1 MSPTGAPRVLVTG
14 AAGAF
19 GTAVSAALRE
29 RGAEVAGIDLHG
41 DEAARIV
48 ASDITDAAGADRAVE
63 QAVSLLGGGL
73 DVLVNNA
80 GLGGPASA
88 GQPPGE
94 TARQIV
100 EVNLFG
106 AWNVTAA
113 AIEHLVESRGRAVFV
128 GSRMAFLGL
137 PLGAAYAVSKRGLT
151 AYADCLRAEYGTH
164 VTVACV
170 HPAMVRTPIHDATAR
185 AGLSL
190 EGVSREEP
198 LEGVVERLVAACLDP
213 RPRRD
218 AAVTRA
224 GVVQLLAARHLP
236 WLVDRVVA
244 RQVRRQAR
252 AGAFDQAPL
261 AAGLRHRHG
270 R

>member
-1 MSPTGAPRVLVTG
+1 VTSRVLITG

-19 GTAVSAALRE
+19 GTALSAALRQ
-29 RGAEVAGIDLHG
+29 RGCEVAGLDLAG
-41 DEAARIV
+41 DEARGVLAC
-48 ASDITDAAGADRAVE
+48 DITDAAAAAGAVERAVE
-63 QAVSLLGGGL
+63 RLGGL

-80 GLGGPASA
+80 GLGGPVSA
-88 GQPPGE
+88 GQAPDEG
-94 TARQIV
+94 ARRIV

-113 AIEHLVESRGRAVFV
+113 AIDHLVRSRGRVVFV

-164 VTVACV
+164 VAVACV

-190 EGVSREEP
+190 EGVSSEEP
-198 LEGVVERLVAACLDP
+198 LEGVVARLVEACLDE

-224 GVVQLLAARHLP
+224 GAMQLLAARHLP
-236 WLVDRVVA
+236 WLVDRAVA
-244 RQVRRQAR
+244 RQVRRRAE
-252 AGAFDQAPL
+252 AGAFDAAPL
-261 AAGLRHRHG
+261 AAGLRARHG